1 MKKTLLSLMLVSG
14 LALQGC
20 STLNGL
26 IEKPDDEKTVEEF
39 YLDATDAFKDQQ
51 WDTAIQNYEKLKA
64 FFPYG
69 RYAEQTH
76 LELAYAYYKYDEP
89 ESAIIELDE
98 FIRLFPKH
106 KQLAYAYYL
115 KGLAADSIIRS
126 WLDNYVTDPATRD
139 VKSAKRAYDY
149 YSQLISQFP
158 DSKYAV
164 AASKR
169 LVILRNQMARHELK
183 AGSFYFKKEAFLASA
198 NRAKYILENYP
209 QSSSTLKALTMLEDS
224 YQKLGMTEAAQN
236 AKNVYQLNKDAFNEA
251 TDVSFEAQTNSP
263 SENGKKGNSAKED
276 KSWWS
281 SITGIFDG
289 IFD

>member
-14 LALQGC
+14 LGLQGC

-39 YLDATDAFKDQQ
+39 YADATEGFQDQQ

-64 FFPYG
+64 YFPYG

-89 ESAIIELDE
+89 ESAILELDE

-126 WLDNYVTDPATRD
+126 WLDNYLTDPATRD
-139 VKSAKRAYDY
+139 VKSAKRAYNY
-149 YSQLISQFP
+149 YSELLNRFP
-158 DSKYAV
+158 ESKYAV
-164 AASKR
+164 VASKR

-183 AGSFYFKKEAFLASA
+183 VAQFYFNKEAYLASA
-198 NRAKYILENYP
+198 NRAKYILETYP
-209 QSSSTLKALTMLEDS
+209 QASSTIKALAMLEQS
-224 YQKLGMTEAAQN
+224 YGRLGMTEAQADVS
-236 AKNVYQLNKDAFNEA
+236 KVYELNKDAIENA
-251 TDVSFEAQTNSP
+251 TDVSFET
-263 SENGKKGNSAKED
+263 SAKNDNKPTEKPKKD
-276 KSWWS
+276 DSWWS
-281 SITGIFDG
+281 SIKGMFD
-289 IFD
+289 

>member
-26 IEKPDDEKTVEEF
+26 IEKPDEDKTVEEF
-39 YLDATDAFKDQQ
+39 YTDATDAFKDQQ
-51 WDTAIQNYEKLKA
+51 WDTAIENYEKLKA
-64 FFPYG
+64 YFPYG

-115 KGLAADSIIRS
+115 KGLAADSVIRS
-126 WLDNYVTDPATRD
+126 WLDNYITDPATRD
-139 VKSAKRAYDY
+139 VKSAKRAYGY
-149 YSQLISQFP
+149 YSELLNQFP

-183 AGSFYFKKEAFLASA
+183 VAKFYFNKEAYLASA

-209 QSSSTLKALTMLEDS
+209 QASSTVKALKMLKES
-224 YQKLGMTEAAQN
+224 YTKLGMTEAAEN
-236 AKNVYQLNKDAFNEA
+236 ADKVYELNKNATQEA
-251 TDVSFEAQTNSP
+251 TDVSFGAQA
-263 SENGKKGNSAKED
+263 KKAETSDPKAKKD
-276 KSWWS
+276 DSWWS
-281 SITGIFDG
+281 SVTSMFDG

>member
-1 MKKTLLSLMLVSG
+1 MLVSG
-14 LALQGC
+14 LGLQGC

-39 YLDATDAFKDQQ
+39 YTDATEGFKEQQ

-64 FFPYG
+64 YFPYG

-89 ESAIIELDE
+89 ESAILELDE

-126 WLDNYVTDPATRD
+126 WLDNFLTDPATRD
-139 VKSAKRAYDY
+139 IKSAKRAYNY
-149 YSQLISQFP
+149 YSELLNRFP
-158 DSKYAV
+158 ESKYAV
-164 AASKR
+164 VASKR

-183 AGSFYFKKEAFLASA
+183 VAQFYFNKEAYLASA

-209 QSSSTLKALTMLEDS
+209 QASSTIKALAMLEQS
-224 YQKLGMTEAAQN
+224 YGRLGMTEAQADVS
-236 AKNVYQLNKDAFNEA
+236 KVYELNKDAIENA
-251 TDVSFEAQTNSP
+251 TDVSFEATAKNDNKP
-263 SENGKKGNSAKED
+263 TEKPKKD
-276 KSWWS
+276 DSWWS
-281 SITGIFDG
+281 SITGMFD
-289 IFD
+289 

>member
-1 MKKTLLSLMLVSG
+1 MKKTLLSLMLISG
-14 LALQGC
+14 LGLQGC

-39 YLDATDAFKDQQ
+39 YADATEAFQDSQ
-51 WDTAIQNYEKLKA
+51 WDGAIKNYEKLKA
-64 FFPYG
+64 YFPYG

-76 LELAYAYYKYDEP
+76 LELAYSYFKYDEP

-106 KQLAYAYYL
+106 KELPYAYYL

-139 VKSAKRAYDY
+139 VKSAKRAFNY
-149 YSQLISQFP
+149 YNELLNQFP
-158 DSKYAV
+158 ESKYAF

-169 LVILRNQMARHELK
+169 LVILRNQMARHEFK
-183 AGSFYFKKEAFLASA
+183 VAEFYFNKEAYLASA
-198 NRAKYILENYP
+198 NRAKYILEEYP
-209 QSSSTLKALTMLEDS
+209 QAAITLDALKILSES
-224 YQKLGMTEAAQN
+224 YEKLGMTQSQKDALRVYELNQN
-236 AKNVYQLNKDAFNEA
+236 ADV
-251 TDVSFEAQTNSP
+251 TDVSFEANSQDKS
-263 SENGKKGNSAKED
+263 SESVKSKKDS
-276 KSWWS
+276 SWWS
-281 SITGIFDG
+281 SITGMFDG

>member
-14 LALQGC
+14 LGLQGC

-39 YLDATDAFKDQQ
+39 YADATEGFQDQQ

-64 FFPYG
+64 YFPYG

-89 ESAIIELDE
+89 ESAILELDE

-126 WLDNYVTDPATRD
+126 WLDNFLTDPATRD
-139 VKSAKRAYDY
+139 IKSAKRAYNY
-149 YSQLISQFP
+149 YSELLNRFP
-158 DSKYAV
+158 ESKYAV
-164 AASKR
+164 VASKR

-183 AGSFYFKKEAFLASA
+183 VAQFYFNKEAYLASA

-209 QSSSTLKALTMLEDS
+209 QASSTIKALAMLEQS
-224 YQKLGMTEAAQN
+224 YGRLGMTEAQADVS
-236 AKNVYQLNKDAFNEA
+236 KVYELNKDAIDNA
-251 TDVSFEAQTNSP
+251 TDVSFEATAKNDNKP
-263 SENGKKGNSAKED
+263 TEKPKKD
-276 KSWWS
+276 DSWWS
-281 SITGIFDG
+281 SITGMFD
-289 IFD
+289 

>member
-26 IEKPDDEKTVEEF
+26 IEKPDEEKTVEEF
-39 YLDATDAFKDQQ
+39 YLDATDAFKEQQ

-64 FFPYG
+64 YFPYG

-89 ESAIIELDE
+89 ESAIIELEE
-98 FIRLFPKH
+98 FVRLFPKH
-106 KQLAYAYYL
+106 KQLPYAYYL

-149 YSQLISQFP
+149 YSELISQFP
-158 DSKYAV
+158 ESKYAV

-169 LVILRNQMARHELK
+169 LVILSNQMARHELK
-183 AGSFYFKKEAFLASA
+183 VGHFYFKKEAYLASA

-209 QSSSTLKALTMLEDS
+209 QSSSTIKALSMLKDS
-224 YQKLGMTEAAQN
+224 YQKLGMTEAAAN
-236 AKNVYQLNKDAFNEA
+236 AENVYLLNKDAFNEA
-251 TDVSFEAQTNSP
+251 TDVSFEIQANTP
-263 SENGKKGNSAKED
+263 SANDAKGTAAKED

>member
-14 LALQGC
+14 LGLQGC
-20 STLNGL
+20 STLNSL

-39 YLDATDAFKDQQ
+39 YTDATEGFKDQQ

-64 FFPYG
+64 YFPYG

-89 ESAIIELDE
+89 ESAILELDE

-106 KQLAYAYYL
+106 KQLPYAYYL

-126 WLDNYVTDPATRD
+126 WLDNYITDPATRD
-139 VKSAKRAYDY
+139 VKSAKRAYNY
-149 YSQLISQFP
+149 YSELVNQFP

-164 AASKR
+164 AGSKR

-183 AGSFYFKKEAFLASA
+183 VGQFYFNKEAYLASA
-198 NRAKYILENYP
+198 NRAKYILETYP
-209 QSSSTLKALTMLEDS
+209 QASSTVKALAMLEKS
-224 YQKLGMTEAAQN
+224 YGKLGMTEAQAD
-236 AKNVYQLNKDAFNEA
+236 ARKVYELNKDATKDA
-251 TDVSFEAQTNSP
+251 TDISFEATAKNDNNP
-263 SENGKKGNSAKED
+263 TEKPKKD
-276 KSWWS
+276 DSWWS
-281 SITGIFDG
+281 SITGMFDG

>member
-1 MKKTLLSLMLVSG
+1 MFIFSLG
-14 LALQGC
+14 LQGC

-39 YLDATDAFKDQQ
+39 YADATEAFQDSQ
-51 WDTAIQNYEKLKA
+51 WDTAIKNYEKLKA
-64 FFPYG
+64 YFPYG

-89 ESAIIELDE
+89 ESAILELDE

-139 VKSAKRAYDY
+139 VKSAKRAYGY
-149 YSQLISQFP
+149 YSELLNQFP
-158 DSKYAV
+158 ESKYAV

-169 LVILRNQMARHELK
+169 LVILRNQMARHELR
-183 AGSFYFKKEAFLASA
+183 AAQFYFNKQAYLASA
-198 NRAKYILENYP
+198 NRAKTILENYP
-209 QSSSTLKALTMLEDS
+209 QASVTLDALQMLEQS
-224 YQKLGMTEAAQN
+224 YAKLGMTESQ
-236 AKNVYQLNKDAFNEA
+236 KDALRVYELNQNVEV
-251 TDVSFEAQTNSP
+251 TDVSFEANSQDE
-263 SENGKKGNSAKED
+263 STEDVKDKKD
-276 KSWWS
+276 RSWWS
-281 SITGIFDG
+281 SITGMFDG

>member
-14 LALQGC
+14 LGLQGC

-39 YLDATDAFKDQQ
+39 YADATEGFQDQQ

-64 FFPYG
+64 YFPYG

-89 ESAIIELDE
+89 ESAILELDE

-126 WLDNYVTDPATRD
+126 WLDNYLTDPATRD
-139 VKSAKRAYDY
+139 VKSAKRAYNY
-149 YSQLISQFP
+149 YSELLNRFP
-158 DSKYAV
+158 ESKYAV
-164 AASKR
+164 VASKR

-183 AGSFYFKKEAFLASA
+183 VAQFYFNKEAYLASA

-209 QSSSTLKALTMLEDS
+209 QASSTVKALAMIEKS
-224 YQKLGMTEAAQN
+224 YGKLGMTEAQAD
-236 AKNVYQLNKDAFNEA
+236 ASKVYELNKDATENA
-251 TDVSFEAQTNSP
+251 TDVSFEATAKNDNNSTEKP
-263 SENGKKGNSAKED
+263 KKD
-276 KSWWS
+276 DSWWS
-281 SITGIFDG
+281 SITGMFD
-289 IFD
+289 

>member
-14 LALQGC
+14 LGLQGC

-39 YLDATDAFKDQQ
+39 YADATEGFQDQQ

-64 FFPYG
+64 YFPYG

-89 ESAIIELDE
+89 ESAILELDE

-126 WLDNYVTDPATRD
+126 WLDNFLTDPATRD
-139 VKSAKRAYDY
+139 IKSAKRAYNY
-149 YSQLISQFP
+149 YSELLNRFP
-158 DSKYAV
+158 ESKYAV
-164 AASKR
+164 VASKR

-183 AGSFYFKKEAFLASA
+183 VAQFYFNKEAYLASA

-209 QSSSTLKALTMLEDS
+209 QASSTIKALAMLEQS
-224 YQKLGMTEAAQN
+224 YGRLGMTEAQADVS
-236 AKNVYQLNKDAFNEA
+236 KVYELNKDAIENA
-251 TDVSFEAQTNSP
+251 TDVSFEATAKNDNKP
-263 SENGKKGNSAKED
+263 TEKPKKD
-276 KSWWS
+276 DSWWS
-281 SITGIFDG
+281 SITGMFD
-289 IFD
+289 